1 MVDMKIRRLRL
12 HLSRSRGMFL
22 AALSVVTILAAQ
34 IIVSVIGAIV
44 ADRGNRDAAED
55 TYSYIGE
62 LMNERVGSFVDNAAD
77 SVTGVVHEIER
88 DGVMPDT
95 DALTRMLADRVS
107 RENSVS
113 ALFVGRLDGTMTVLV
128 EERNGF
134 LRLDI
139 VPGIDGGPTLITRT
153 LLTAS
158 LDVRSSFTEASEYD
172 LLERPWFQRAMTS
185 VTVTWTEPYI
195 SARTGDVAV
204 SPVEAIAIDGKI
216 EAVVGAELD
225 IDRLALLLDNIPIGD
240 EARAFILT
248 SDGRVVAAPSGRRD
262 ALRDAIGGSTEVPE
276 GGAIGLPSIAPP
288 PGAPVLEGD
297 QVRLVRQL
305 DSAAGVDWELHLE
318 ARAKDLTPGLYR
330 TQIATYVVTAVSILV
345 LVASVML
352 LARLWRPVRVM
363 RDRASTD
370 ALTGLANRYEF
381 QRQGRAL
388 VATSA
393 EDDTVVLV
401 LALDLDDLKSVNDSF
416 GHDAGDAVIKAVG
429 RVLLD
434 SVRVRDVA
442 ARLGGDEFVV
452 VMRLDSRA
460 SAAEVARRLR
470 DDAARAVAGAH
481 RGGVLAGVTAGFTT
495 STDSGYD
502 LKAMVSA
509 ADTALMAGKRVEKG
523 RTYGPDCAPQDLEPA
538 DILPGN

>member
-1 MVDMKIRRLRL
+1 MKIRRLRL

-77 SVTGVVHEIER
+77 TVTGVVHEIER

-113 ALFVGRLDGTMTVLV
+113 ALFVGRLDGAMTVLV

-134 LRLDI
+134 MRLDI

-172 LLERPWFQRAMTS
+172 LLERPWFLRAMTS

-204 SPVEAIAIDGKI
+204 SPVEAVAVDGKI

-225 IDRLALLLDNIPIGD
+225 IDRLALLLDNIPLGD

-262 ALRDAIGGSTEVPE
+262 ALRDAIDGSTEVPE

-388 VATSA
+388 VTASA

-416 GHDAGDAVIKAVG
+416 GHEAGDAVIKAVG

-495 STDSGYD
+495 SADSGYD
-502 LKAMVSA
+502 LRAMVSA

-523 RTYGPDCAPQDLEPA
+523 RTYGPDCAPQDLKPA

>member
-1 MVDMKIRRLRL
+1 MKIRRLRL

-77 SVTGVVHEIER
+77 TVTGVVHEIER

-113 ALFVGRLDGTMTVLV
+113 ALFVGRLDGAMTVLV

-134 LRLDI
+134 MRLDI

-153 LLTAS
+153 LLTVS

-172 LLERPWFQRAMTS
+172 LLERPWFLRAMTS

-204 SPVEAIAIDGKI
+204 SPVEAVAVDGKI

-225 IDRLALLLDNIPIGD
+225 IDRLALLLDNIPLGD

-262 ALRDAIGGSTEVPE
+262 ALRDAIDGSTEVPE

-388 VATSA
+388 VTASA

-416 GHDAGDAVIKAVG
+416 GHEAGDAVIKAVG

-495 STDSGYD
+495 SADSGYD
-502 LKAMVSA
+502 LRAMVSA

-523 RTYGPDCAPQDLEPA
+523 RTYGPDCAPQDLKPA